1 MDLKLTGKKVLVSG
15 GTRGIG
21 RAIVETFLA
30 EGAHVSFCARDASA
44 VASMQRELGNKS
56 YGWQVDVT
64 DPTQIANWVQK
75 SAQELEGID
84 IIVPNVSA
92 LLAGPEIEIWDT
104 GYKTDL
110 LGTVHFVNEA
120 LPHLKKSENPSIV
133 LISSV
138 SGRDIDIF
146 AEPYGVFK
154 AALIH
159 YGKTLALK
167 HAADGI
173 RVNTISPGNVYFEE
187 GVWGKIERDQP
198 KVFADFIRANP
209 TGRMACPKEI
219 ADATVFLASPLSSF
233 TIGANLLIDGGLSR
247 GVQF

>member
-1 MDLKLTGKKVLVSG
+1 MDLKLAGKKILVSG

-30 EGAHVSFCARDASA
+30 EGAHVSFCARDAATVSRL
-44 VASMQRELGNKS
+44 QDELGGNCI
-56 YGWQVDVT
+56 GWQVDVT
-64 DPTQIANWVQK
+64 DATQVANWVK
-75 SAQELEGID
+75 ASADALGGID

-92 LLAGPEIEIWDT
+92 LLAGPEMEVWEK

-110 LGTVHFVNEA
+110 LGTVQFVNAA
-120 LPHLKKSENPSIV
+120 LPYLKESANAAVV

-167 HAADGI
+167 LIKDGI
-173 RVNTISPGNVYFEE
+173 RVNTISPGNVYFED
-187 GVWGKIERDQP
+187 GVWGKIEREQP
-198 KVFADFIRANP
+198 EVFAEFIRANP
-209 TGRMACPKEI
+209 TGRMATPKEI
-219 ADATVFLASPLSSF
+219 ATATAFLASPLSSF
-233 TIGANLLIDGGLSR
+233 TVGANFLIDGGLSK